1 MSVEQEIKSIKL
13 LQDRSR
19 DIEAS
24 HKLIASDLDS
34 IKRFLLEID
43 GASDGV
49 SSEKIAQQKIE
60 SAGQS
65 RASTVASTSLASIH
79 NEAEARY
86 TAPMRL
92 SDILSTQDFFEAE
105 AKVGVHVRSFNQRYN
120 LDSWDYAI
128 AAGCGLFAAM
138 LDILCVS
145 APLKPS
151 AAFTDRVDGIFN
163 QWVQDAFNKL
173 LPADLSGHL
182 SKKFPI
188 GAPDASTTASL
199 TGAPDKAINPTNH
212 RLRSLAH
219 DPLLGFMFGVWDM
232 LHGTCTAVVNGQII
246 SIPSVK
252 GSPEGGVF
260 SLLGQMFG
268 HLCSDVNAPSANGNR
283 GMGLPAPFMALLR
296 MFEGIPVGDSD
307 FGKQIEF
314 MFTKGYDFRQ
324 FAATSMPVLIMET
337 MMRAF
342 YSVKQV
348 KLYGAPFGES
358 VLDTM
363 PLRLNPRFRIMLA
376 IAYGTSSAVNAGKM
390 YVTQNILNANYA
402 SWMGLA
408 WNGAHALKWSLLD
421 RRLALWAE
429 VESKE
434 IDELNRLVC
443 RIDELE
449 ARAMQLP
456 I

>member
-1 MSVEQEIKSIKL
+1 MTVEQEIKAIKL
-13 LQDRSR
+13 LQDRSCV
-19 DIEAS
+19 IEES
-24 HKLIASDLDS
+24 HRLIASDLDS
-34 IKRFLLEID
+34 VKRLLLNLD
-43 GASDGV
+43 GAAEIFR
-49 SSEKIAQQKIE
+49 SEQIAQHKIE
-60 SAGQS
+60 STGQS
-65 RASTVASTSLASIH
+65 HSTSSVSTSLASIYG
-79 NEAEARY
+79 EAEARY
-86 TAPMRL
+86 PTPMRL
-92 SDILSTQDFFEAE
+92 SDILSTEDFCDAE
-105 AKVGVHVRSFNQRYN
+105 AKVGGHIKAFNQRYN
-120 LDSWDYAI
+120 LDGWDYAI

-173 LPADLSGHL
+173 LPADLSEYL
-182 SKKFPI
+182 SGKFPI

-199 TGAPDKAINPTNH
+199 IGAPDKAISPTNH

-219 DPLLGFMFGVWDM
+219 DPLLGLMFGVWDM

-252 GSPEGGVF
+252 SSPEGGVF
-260 SLLGQMFG
+260 TLLGQMLG
-268 HLCSDVNAPSANGNR
+268 HLCSDVNAPSAKGNR

-296 MFEGIPVGDSD
+296 MFEGIPVGSSD

-314 MFTKGYDFRQ
+314 MFTEGYDFRQ
-324 FAATSMPVLIMET
+324 FTATSMPMLIMEI

-348 KLYGAPFGES
+348 KLYDAPFGES

-363 PLRLNPRFRIMLA
+363 PLRMNPRFRLMLA

-408 WNGAHALKWSLLD
+408 WNGVHALKWSLRD
-421 RRLALWAE
+421 RHLALWTE
-429 VESKE
+429 VEAKE
-434 IDELNRLVC
+434 IDELNDLVR
-443 RIDELE
+443 RIDRLE
-449 ARAMQLP
+449 ARATQLP